1 VGIGATVPLVSAT
14 NGMLSQDPVVQ
25 ADSARGQIALYAGV
39 RF

>member
-1 VGIGATVPLVSAT
+1 
-14 NGMLSQDPVVQ
+14 MLSQDPVVQ